1 MGACIQCDNK
11 SCFTAFH
18 VTCGRKAKLYMKM
31 KSHNPHYDSA
41 VLRAYCDKHAP
52 REYKEQVD
60 VAASVAATQA
70 AFEIGDNPSFIAES
84 DTEEEEYVPSSEDE
98 GDDEG
103 ADDESRREDG
113 GEEGTSDKKSRRR
126 PKSHTKRR
134 RAGKSNAATPAP
146 GRTKAQPLS
155 ATRSSKA
162 ARAHQ
167 RHYTA
172 GAPLAPAYILTKL
185 EGIKVLK
192 SLAHL
197 RKKPQLVATICR
209 YWSLKRESRRGA
221 PLLKRLHLE

>member
-1 MGACIQCDNK
+1 MKISIRASQICYICKKKMGACIQCDNK

-84 DTEEEEYVPSSEDE
+84 DTEEEE
-98 GDDEG
+98 
-103 ADDESRREDG
+103 
-113 GEEGTSDKKSRRR
+113 
-126 PKSHTKRR
+126 
-134 RAGKSNAATPAP
+134 
-146 GRTKAQPLS
+146 TKAQPLS